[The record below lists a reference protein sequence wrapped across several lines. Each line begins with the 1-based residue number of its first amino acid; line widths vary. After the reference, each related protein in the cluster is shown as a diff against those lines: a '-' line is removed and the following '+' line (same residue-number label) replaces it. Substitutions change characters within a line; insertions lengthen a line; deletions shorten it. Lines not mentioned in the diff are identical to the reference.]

1 MNIHVPHQNDERIP
15 IHLVEIWRD
24 NCGECSQ
31 KICCTIF
38 DIVDEK
44 NQWRDIT
51 VIKSGGKTCDHL
63 AESWECS
70 IYKERIHHRGYAK
83 SCHNFSCSGIGPLI
97 DRWTIRNN
105 INIRVDSEKLTY
117 IFQKMMALKIA
128 CKKNDLE
135 LESILQNSE
144 NVDSLRKLLFEE

>member
-1 MNIHVPHQNDERIP
+1 MNSGILHQNDQKIP
-15 IHLVEIWRD
+15 IYLVEIWRD

-83 SCHNFSCSGIGPLI
+83 SCHNFSCSGIGPIL

-105 INIRVDSEKLTY
+105 VNILIQSKELSR
-117 IFQKMMALKIA
+117 IFRKMITLKTLW
-128 CKKNDLE
+128 KKNHLE
-135 LESILQNSE
+135 LEDILQEKE
-144 NVDSLRKLLFEE
+144 NVDSLFKFLFKE

>member
-1 MNIHVPHQNDERIP
+1 MSIHIPHQNDEKIP

-38 DIVDEK
+38 EIVDEK

-63 AESWECS
+63 TESWECC

-83 SCHNFSCSGIGPLI
+83 SCHNFSCSGIGPIL
-97 DRWTIRNN
+97 DRWTIKNN
-105 INIRVDSEKLTY
+105 INILIQSEELSR
-117 IFQKMMALKIA
+117 IFRKMITLKTLW
-128 CKKNDLE
+128 KKNHLE
-135 LESILQNSE
+135 LEVILQEKE
-144 NVDSLRKLLFEE
+144 NVDSLFKFLFKE